1 MNKLLPIILILFF
14 ASSYAQA
21 KQIKLQPFSTMI
33 VSGPLR
39 LNILNGGHDHHLNVE
54 GSPESIKGLKVNVP
68 NHKLYLSSTKPLS
81 VNINA
86 KHLQNLVVAGD
97 YNLIINVK
105 GESHWHLIKKG
116 AGNLIIRGPIALS
129 DFDYFGSGT
138 VKINDLRD
146 LLGLNYNGSGDIVLN
161 GVAHLV
167 GLKFNGSGHL
177 TLRWVDSC
185 VLNVTACGCG
195 LIELAGV
202 AKVVQAD
209 VHGSVDFDARFLR
222 THIAGVSAYDCARAD
237 VFALDNMF
245 TVANN
250 FSNIYYYHK
259 PPFFYREMNNSGSI
273 LDMSRLPGAYVNF

>member
-1 MNKLLPIILILFF
+1 MKKLLPIILLLFF
-14 ASSYAQA
+14 TICCANAR
-21 KQIKLQPFSTMI
+21 QIQLQPFSTLV

-39 LNILNGGHDHHLNVE
+39 LNIVNGVLNDYLIVQ
-54 GSPESIKGLKVNVP
+54 GSEANMKNLKVNVP
-68 NHKLYLSSTKPLS
+68 HHKLYLSSTKPLS
-81 VNINA
+81 ININA
-86 KHLQNLVVAGD
+86 QHLQNIVVAGD

-105 GESHWHLIKKG
+105 GDSHWYLIKKG

-129 DFDYFGSGT
+129 DFDYFGSGS

-146 LLGLNYNGSGDIVLN
+146 LLGLNYNGSGDMVLN

-177 TLRWVDSC
+177 TMRWIDSC

-237 VFALDNMF
+237 IFALDNMF